1 MSQGVRP
8 QQIPAQIHVLPPK
21 STHSLV
27 ALAGQ
32 WFNWQ
37 ANSRRRWA
45 VVGGGR
51 SISARPESGGG
62 KNGGGKLNAFA
73 IAADQ
78 AGAKP
83 FG

>member
-1 MSQGVRP
+1 MVQLASQFT
-8 QQIPAQIHVLPPK
+8 A
-21 STHSLV
+21 
-27 ALAGQ
+27 
-32 WFNWQ
+32 
-37 ANSRRRWA
+37 RWA

-78 AGAKP
+78 AGARP